1 MEHIGKIINPIIEDM
16 GIDKPIKRYQA
27 LSLWS
32 KIVGEK
38 INAVSEPIRI
48 EDGKLFIR
56 VKSDTWRNE
65 IFFLKK
71 KILHKLNKEIGKDI
85 VQDIILI

>member
-1 MEHIGKIINPIIEDM
+1 MEHIGKIIKPIIEDM